1 MVFVKNSIILS
12 RVLFG
17 EINKEKFVFFYVL
30 DRKEWFLD

>member
-17 EINKEKFVFFYVL
+17 EINKEKFVVL
-30 DRKEWFLD
+30 MFWIEKNGF